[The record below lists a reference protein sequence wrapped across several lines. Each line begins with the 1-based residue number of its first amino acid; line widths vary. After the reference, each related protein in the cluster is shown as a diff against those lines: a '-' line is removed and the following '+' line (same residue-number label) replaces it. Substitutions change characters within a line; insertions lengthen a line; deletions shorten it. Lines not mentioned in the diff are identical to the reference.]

1 LNRLPRSLDDIAG
14 LRVAR
19 WVRESTAGQYDRYG
33 PASQREQQDRFIERH
48 GLVDTGLVFQVAHS
62 GGTVWRSPT
71 MNEMLAQAK
80 AGAFDLLLAGYS
92 DRWQRNLRRTLEL
105 LDDHLHPAGVALV
118 MCDRRILS
126 SDPHD
131 WDELVAESASAERS
145 SRRLSERI
153 TEGYEQKFDKQY
165 DPGGHAALGFR
176 RSTDRHTLE
185 IDPETI
191 GIAVALFE
199 RYALGTVSGKQLEA
213 ETGLA
218 ESRIRMILMNPLYNG
233 WVRRKRGV
241 SETRKPAAWRSSPP
255 VSDELWARVEEVRRA
270 KTRGGGPRN
279 RGRVDLLGGLLDCVC
294 GRRIRSDGTF
304 ADGRHRKLHP
314 QPCEA
319 WGDRAR
325 LGDETWETPILAQVA
340 GIELDDATI
349 AAVVAAL
356 GSTQRPIAIDRARLE
371 RQLREVALAHAA
383 ESLSDNEYL
392 ARHADLL
399 AQRASL
405 GDAGT
410 IGVSSERAV
419 EWLRV
424 LGTTWR
430 DADAP
435 EAKADLL
442 HAIYERITVAGPL
455 ITSVRLTPAA
465 NAHGLAL
472 VLPQVVMARPTGVG
486 HALTA
491 YRMPIEGRD
500 EWIAAVERLA

>member
-1 LNRLPRSLDDIAG
+1 
-14 LRVAR
+14 
-19 WVRESTAGQYDRYG
+19 
-33 PASQREQQDRFIERH
+33 
-48 GLVDTGLVFQVAHS
+48 
-62 GGTVWRSPT
+62 
-71 MNEMLAQAK
+71 
-80 AGAFDLLLAGYS
+80 
-92 DRWQRNLRRTLEL
+92 
-105 LDDHLHPAGVALV
+105 

-131 WDELVAESASAERS
+131 WDELVAEATGAERY

-153 TEGYEQKFDKQY
+153 TEGYESKFDTQD
-165 DPGGHAALGFR
+165 DPGGRPALGFR
-176 RSTDRHTLE
+176 RTEERHLLQ
-185 IDPETI
+185 IGPEPMR
-191 GIAVALFE
+191 GAVGLFE
-199 RYALGTVSGKQLEA
+199 RYALGNVSAAQLEA

-218 ESRIRMILMNPLYNG
+218 ATRIRMILMNPIYNG
-233 WVRRKRGV
+233 WIRRGRGV
-241 SETRKPAAWRSSPP
+241 AETRKPAAWRSNPP

-279 RGRVDLLGGLLDCVC
+279 RGRVDLLGGLLECVC

-349 AAVVAAL
+349 SAVVAAL
-356 GSTQRPIAIDRARLE
+356 GSTQRPIAIDRARFD

-383 ESLSDNEYL
+383 ERLTDDEYL
-392 ARHADLL
+392 ARRADLL
-399 AQRASL
+399 ARRASL
-405 GDAGT
+405 NDAGT
-410 IGVSSERAV
+410 TLVSSERAV

-435 EAKADLL
+435 EARADLL

-472 VLPQVVMARPTGVG
+472 ALPEVVMARPTGVG
-486 HALTA
+486 RALAT